1 MSFLF
6 INKTLRLKNLQIRTA
21 MNGKVSVFVICVES
35 IIYLLFYSLHDCT
48 FNFILFVRNVL
59 SYHNWFFSQ
68 FQQGVYIPFDFKHY
82 ITAYKLISEENEIF
96 PIMMKYFSVFYCVKI
111 TNKLRQMILWNLDIF
126 NSIQIPHCH
135 LQQENHQ

>member
-6 INKTLRLKNLQIRTA
+6 INKTLRLKTYKLEQLW
-21 MNGKVSVFVICVES
+21 MQKFQC
-35 IIYLLFYSLHDCT
+35 LLFVLNRSYICYFIVCMTVPLISFYSCVMFCLT
-48 FNFILFVRNVL
+48 TTG
-59 SYHNWFFSQ
+59 SSPQ
-68 FQQGVYIPFDFKHY
+68 FQQGVYIPYDFKHY

-135 LQQENHQ
+135 LQQENHK